1 MRFQLIFSRAALVN
15 RTRHPPIAR
24 SLPRARGQL
33 GSALEGIFVIARD
46 VSRSHDPIEGKL
58 SPADDR
64 VLLNDWLPPQAGVV
78 PKIRIGQ
85 HWINVL
91 WVLPIGF
98 VLAVIGVAIAQA
110 LRELPAVQEFL
121 VHYPGVPPT
130 ARAVTDGFPA
140 WLRVQHFLNL
150 LFMAFI
156 IRSGIQVLA
165 DHPRLYWKRDCTPG
179 TEWFRFQ
186 KPVPKARIWTAK
198 DDAVTIPGWLGIPGI
213 RHSIGLAR
221 WWHFSFGLLWIINGI
236 VVYGLL
242 FWTDQWQR
250 LVPTTWEVLPNA
262 VSTALQYLSLTFPA
276 DESWTRYNSLQQL
289 TYFITV
295 FVAAPTSILTG
306 FMQGPAISNHLGWF
320 GKVLDRQRARSI
332 HFLAMCW
339 FLFFI
344 LIHVTLVFITG
355 ARVNLNMMFAG
366 VHDGSWSG
374 LAIFVPAIT
383 LVAVTWWLASP
394 FTIRHARV
402 VQMIGEFMMW
412 PFNALTEW
420 WDPNS
425 QLTEKDISPHFWPN
439 GTMPKSAE
447 YDALVAD
454 DFKGFALRVGGL
466 VEAPKVFS
474 YAELKAMPKQEQITT
489 HFCIQGWS
497 GVAKWGG
504 VPMRHILDLVRP
516 TSDARYAV
524 FYSLA
529 DGSDTGRYYDV
540 HRISNMRHDL
550 TILAYEMNDAP
561 VSVLHG
567 APLRLRCE
575 NELGFKMVKWIAAI
589 EFVHD
594 FADLGA
600 GQGGYNEDHE
610 FYGYRMPI

>member
-1 MRFQLIFSRAALVN
+1 MTS
-15 RTRHPPIAR
+15 THPIP
-24 SLPRARGQL
+24 LM
-33 GSALEGIFVIARD
+33 
-46 VSRSHDPIEGKL
+46 HDPIEANL

-64 VLLNDWLPPQAGVV
+64 VLLNNWLPPQVGVV
-78 PKIRIGQ
+78 PKIRIGRR
-85 HWINVL
+85 WINVL
-91 WVLPIGF
+91 WALPLGF
-98 VLAVIGVAIAQA
+98 VLAVISVAVAQA
-110 LRELPAVQEFL
+110 LRELPAVQDFL
-121 VHYPGVPPT
+121 VRYPGVPPS
-130 ARAVTDGFPA
+130 ALAVTTGFPA

-186 KPVPKARIWTAK
+186 KAVPSGRIWTAK
-198 DDAVTIPGWLGIPGI
+198 DDSVTLPGWLGIPGI

-221 WWHFSFGLLWIINGI
+221 WWHFSFGLLWMINGI
-236 VVYGLL
+236 VVYALL
-242 FWTDQWQR
+242 FWTGQWPR
-250 LVPTTWEVLPNA
+250 LVPTTWEVFPNA
-262 VSTALQYLSLTFPA
+262 VSTALQYLSLNFPP
-276 DESWTRYNSLQQL
+276 DESWIRYNSLQQL

-295 FVAAPTSILTG
+295 FVAAPVSIITG
-306 FMQGPAISNHLGWF
+306 FMQGPAISNRLGWL
-320 GKVLDRQRARSI
+320 GRVLNRQRARSI
-332 HFLAMCW
+332 HFLAMWW
-339 FLFFI
+339 FLLFI

-366 VHDGSWSG
+366 VNDSSWSG
-374 LAIFVPAIT
+374 FAIFVPAMA
-383 LVAVTWWLASP
+383 LAAVTWWLASP

-402 VQMIGEFMMW
+402 VQKVGELMMW
-412 PFNALTEW
+412 PFNVLTEW

-425 QLTEKDISPHFWPN
+425 QLAEKDISPYFWPN

-447 YDALVAD
+447 FDALLAEG
-454 DFKGFALRVGGL
+454 FKGFALRVGGL
-466 VEAPKVFS
+466 VESPRVFS

-504 VPMRHILDLVRP
+504 VPMRHILELVRP
-516 TSDARYAV
+516 TPDARYAV
-524 FYSLA
+524 FYSFA
-529 DGSDTGRYYDV
+529 DGGEVGRYYDV
-540 HRISNMRHDL
+540 HKISNMRHEL
-550 TILAYEMNDAP
+550 TILAYEMNGAP

>member
-1 MRFQLIFSRAALVN
+1 MLSAQPI
-15 RTRHPPIAR
+15 PPT
-24 SLPRARGQL
+24 
-33 GSALEGIFVIARD
+33 
-46 VSRSHDPIEGKL
+46 HDSIQASL

-64 VLLNDWLPPQAGVV
+64 VLLNDWLPPQIGVV
-78 PKIRIGQ
+78 PKIRIGRR
-85 HWINVL
+85 WVNVL
-91 WVLPIGF
+91 WILPIGF
-98 VLAVIGVAIAQA
+98 VLAVIGVAVSQA

-121 VHYPGVPPT
+121 VRYPGVPPS
-130 ARAVTDGFPA
+130 AHAVTDGFPA
-140 WLRVQHFLNL
+140 WLRLQHFLNL

-179 TEWFRFQ
+179 TDWFRFQ
-186 KPVPKARIWTAK
+186 KPVPEGRIWTAK

-221 WWHFSFGLLWIINGI
+221 WWHFSFGLLWIVNGV
-236 VVYGLL
+236 VVYALL
-242 FWTDQWQR
+242 FWTNQWQR
-250 LVPTTWEVLPNA
+250 LVPDTWEVFPNA
-262 VSTALQYLSLTFPA
+262 VATALQYLSLTFPV

-289 TYFITV
+289 TYFVTV
-295 FVAAPTSILTG
+295 FIAAPTSILTG

-320 GKVLDRQRARSI
+320 GRVLNRQRARSI
-332 HFLAMCW
+332 HFLAMWW

-344 LIHVTLVFITG
+344 LVHVTLVFITG
-355 ARVNLNMMFAG
+355 ARINLNMMFAG
-366 VHDGSWSG
+366 VHNDSWSG
-374 LAIFVPAIT
+374 FKIFIPAMA

-402 VQMIGEFMMW
+402 VQRIGEFMMW

-425 QLTEKDISPHFWPN
+425 QLTEKDISPYFWPN

-447 YDALVAD
+447 FDALVAEG
-454 DFKGFALRVGGL
+454 FKSYALRVGGL

-474 YAELKAMPKQEQITT
+474 YAELKALPKQEQITT

-504 VPMRHILDLVRP
+504 VPMRHILELVRP

-540 HRISNMRHDL
+540 HRISNMRHEL
-550 TILAYEMNDAP
+550 TILAYEMNGAP